1 MQAVMKKRTKN
12 KKEAVD
18 DQDKKIAAI
27 LKIPILEN
35 KDSYTLFSDGNGT
48 EIVFKNKK
56 HLMSGNILYIVD
68 LNRNTELKELVFIDS
83 ILNLISLIRSKKYSI
98 KSNTVFI
105 ICNNPQDIIIKTIK
119 SRFKMIYNYLFAYPK
134 TIQGKIQTVKTI
146 LLLNEAQDVKV
157 FNQGDSLSI
166 QFNNKLKIINSAISY
181 SRLLRDFNFQK
192 LHINSIN
199 LGYNVYNLKHIYGYK
214 D

>member
-27 LKIPILEN
+27 LKIPIQEN

-68 LNRNTELKELVFIDS
+68 LNRNTDLKELVFIDS

>member
-27 LKIPILEN
+27 LKIPIQEN

-119 SRFKMIYNYLFAYPK
+119 NRFKMIYNYLFAYPK

>member
-1 MQAVMKKRTKN
+1 MKKRTKN

-18 DQDKKIAAI
+18 DQDKKIAAV
-27 LKIPILEN
+27 LKIPIQEN
-35 KDSYTLFSDGNGT
+35 KDSYTLFSDGNGI

-56 HLMSGNILYIVD
+56 HLMSGNVLYIVD
-68 LNRNTELKELVFIDS
+68 LNRNTDLKELVFIDS

-105 ICNNPQDIIIKTIK
+105 ICNNPQDIIIRTIK
-119 SRFKMIYNYLFAYPK
+119 NRFKMIYNYLFAYPK

-146 LLLNEAQDVKV
+146 LLLSEAQDVKV
-157 FNQGDSLSI
+157 FNQGDTLSI

-181 SRLLRDFNFQK
+181 SRLMRDFNFQK
-192 LHINSIN
+192 LQIDSIN